1 MNIRALETYVEQQN
15 NWNRLLKQP
24 TLSLLRAEDRQR
36 IADQIDSDLSPENLS
51 CDGELS
57 RSQIQQRY
65 AFLTRC
71 ARELQTID
79 STVVF
84 REYAE

>member
-24 TLSLLRAEDRQR
+24 ELSLMRAEDRQR
-36 IADQIDSDLSPENLS
+36 IADQIDTDLSPEWLS

-57 RSQIQQRY
+57 RSQIQERY
-65 AFLTRC
+65 SFLTRC
-71 ARELQTID
+71 ARELQSID
-79 STVVF
+79 SSVTF

>member
-1 MNIRALETYVEQQN
+1 MNIRALETYVEQKN
-15 NWNRLLKQP
+15 AWERLFKQP
-24 TLSLLRAEDRQR
+24 ELSLLRAEDRQR
-36 IADQIDSDLSPENLS
+36 IADSIDSDLSPENLS

-57 RSQIQQRY
+57 RTQIQQRY

-71 ARELQTID
+71 ARELQSID
-79 STVVF
+79 SAVTF

>member
-79 STVVF
+79 STVIF

>member
-1 MNIRALETYVEQQN
+1 MNIRALETYVEQKN
-15 NWNRLLKQP
+15 NWERLFKQP
-24 TLSLLRAEDRQR
+24 ELSLLRAEDRQR
-36 IADQIDSDLSPENLS
+36 IADSIDSDLSPENLS

-71 ARELQTID
+71 ARELQSID
-79 STVVF
+79 SAVTF

>member
-65 AFLTRC
+65 AFLTRA

-79 STVVF
+79 STVIF

>member
-1 MNIRALETYVEQQN
+1 MNIRALETYVEQKN
-15 NWNRLLKQP
+15 NWERLFKQP
-24 TLSLLRAEDRQR
+24 ALSLSNPQDRQR
-36 IADQIDSDLSPENLS
+36 IANSIDMELSPECLS

-71 ARELQTID
+71 AEELLSID
-79 STVVF
+79 PAVTF
-84 REYAE
+84 REYA

>member
-24 TLSLLRAEDRQR
+24 TLSLLKPEDRQR
-36 IADQIDSDLSPENLS
+36 IADSIDSDLSPENLS

-65 AFLTRC
+65 SFLTRC

-79 STVVF
+79 STVTF